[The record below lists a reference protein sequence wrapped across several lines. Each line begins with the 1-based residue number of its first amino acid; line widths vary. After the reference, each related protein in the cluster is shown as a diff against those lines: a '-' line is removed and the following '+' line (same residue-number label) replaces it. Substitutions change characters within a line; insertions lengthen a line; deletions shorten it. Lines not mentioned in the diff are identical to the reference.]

1 MARKSLTKSELK
13 SAIQRLKK
21 GGVVASGVDGGSANG
36 TKTKSHGAGSRVS
49 EALTTHGKVVAVRLS
64 AEETDALDRMIA
76 KVGASSRSDAIRSLI
91 RASVGMLEFP
101 PEDAARLGEIKTEL
115 HKIGVN
121 INQIALAANRGRID
135 MARQEWD
142 AINDVRQAL
151 PKVRTWLNAVVDE
164 QRRRG
169 IRLYRAFVEAGNV

>member
-1 MARKSLTKSELK
+1 MARKSLTKSERK
-13 SAIQRLKK
+13 SAIQRLKNV
-21 GGVVASGVDGGSANG
+21 GVVASGGDAERAAE
-36 TKTKSHGAGSRVS
+36 KKRKLPGAAVRVS
-49 EALTTHGKVVAVRLS
+49 EAVTTHGKAVAVRLS
-64 AEETDALDRMIA
+64 AEEIDALDRLIA

-101 PEDAARLGEIKTEL
+101 PEDATRMGEIKTEL

-135 MARQEWD
+135 MARQEWG
-142 AINDVRQAL
+142 AINDLRQAL

-169 IRLYRAFVEAGNV
+169 IRLYRAFVEAENG

>member
-1 MARKSLTKSELK
+1 MAPKSTHGSKAVRRLKDAGLVRSGSDPAASSTGQRRTARKSTSREND
-13 SAIQRLKK
+13 AVTT
-21 GGVVASGVDGGSANG
+21 GGKIV
-36 TKTKSHGAGSRVS
+36 T
-49 EALTTHGKVVAVRLS
+49 VRLS
-64 AEETDALDRMIA
+64 AEEFDALEAMRA
-76 KVGASSRSDAIRSLI
+76 RNGTESRSDALRSLI

-101 PEDAARLGEIKTEL
+101 ADDAARLGEIKTEL

-135 MARQEWD
+135 MARQEWG
-142 AINDVRQAL
+142 AINDLRQAL

-169 IRLYRAFVEAGNV
+169 IRLYRAFVEAENG